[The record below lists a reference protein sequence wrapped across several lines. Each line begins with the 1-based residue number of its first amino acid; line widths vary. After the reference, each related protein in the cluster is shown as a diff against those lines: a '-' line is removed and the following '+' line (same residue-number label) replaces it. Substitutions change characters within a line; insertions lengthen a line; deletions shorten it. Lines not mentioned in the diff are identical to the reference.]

1 MLARV
6 SGRFATALS
15 FFTALAL
22 SACKS
27 SSSSQP
33 PPAQYPPQAQ
43 YPNQP
48 YPNQPYPQA
57 PGQPAPAPV
66 ATAPGQVAPLPAP
79 TLVANA
85 INQVDI
91 VALRNR
97 AQTLLVELVSA
108 LAPQHQARVQGIP
121 LVVDNTPGEVNAFAA
136 CTREGRAAMAISD
149 GLLEISAGLAR
160 AKATDEIAGTRK
172 VDEYIRFIAQNQR
185 PQQPIVRPAPGFWD
199 PRFDLDARKLARQEE
214 IFDEEVAFILGH
226 ELAHH
231 YLGHL
236 PCTAGVA
243 GLAELAHVL
252 SGAVPA
258 FNQPNEL
265 AADVS
270 GTSNV
275 LAAGARRQGYRLTEG
290 GGLLTMQFFMG
301 LDQISPVDI
310 FLNFERS
317 HPAPQIRQPV
327 ITQTANTWRA
337 YGGRLPI
344 PVF

>member
-6 SGRFATALS
+6 SGRLLTALS
-15 FFTALAL
+15 LFTALAITG
-22 SACKS
+22 CKS
-27 SSSSQP
+27 SSSSP
-33 PPAQYPPQAQ
+33 PPAQYPPYGQ
-43 YPNQP
+43 QP

-57 PGQPAPAPV
+57 PAPGQPAPVAP
-66 ATAPGQVAPLPAP
+66 APGQPAAVPAP
-79 TLVANA
+79 VLGANA
-85 INQVDI
+85 INQIDVA
-91 VALRNR
+91 ALRSR
-97 AQTLLVELVSA
+97 AQNILAELVAA

-121 LVVDNTPGEVNAFAA
+121 LVVDSTPGEVNAFAA
-136 CTREGRAAMAISD
+136 CTKEGRAAMAITD
-149 GLLEISAGLAR
+149 GLLEIAAGLAR
-160 AKATDEIAGTRK
+160 ARATDELAGTRK

-185 PQQPIVRPAPGFWD
+185 PQQPIVRPAATFWD
-199 PRFDLDARKLARQEE
+199 PRFDLDSRKVARQDQL
-214 IFDEEVAFILGH
+214 FDEEVAFILGH

-252 SGAVPA
+252 TGAVPA

-270 GTSNV
+270 GTGNV
-275 LAAGARRQGYRLTEG
+275 LSAGARRQGYRLTEG

-301 LDQISPVDI
+301 LDQISPADI
-310 FLNFERS
+310 FLGFERS

-337 YGGRLPI
+337 YGGRLPFPI
-344 PVF
+344 F